1 MIIPPIGAIHE
12 VEMNNLWILV
22 EILSKSNCIPKILF
36 HALALKLTPD
46 AT

>member
-1 MIIPPIGAIHE
+1 MIIPPIGAIHG
-12 VEMNNLWILV
+12 VEMNNLRIIV
-22 EILSKSNCIPKILF
+22 DILSKSNCIPQILF